1 MSANFPPFGL
11 RTPLSKGFPTGASK
25 SPNRSSAGA
34 RPPSPQKNSRRGQQ
48 DSVDKEYVRNLQ
60 QQVYLLEL
68 ETRYLRS
75 GSNGQGDQNEQ
86 SQPNSLGNSFRE
98 VNAQAAPLNDTLKNL
113 KYKYVELQEKHK
125 QESKQLEEALGQ
137 LKTEFNL
144 QTVMLQN
151 SEKEKQELSDALA
164 AVKEHTI
171 GEKDKLYGEALSL
184 RKRLQASQSDLSRME
199 LHYQRINSE
208 RQKLLTE
215 ASKNE
220 SERKKFTFQIEEQ
233 LGINTALKSRVE
245 ELRKANSDLSSSL
258 EDVHAMYSSYD
269 LDKNQT
275 QIKDLNKQL
284 IDFKS
289 QIAIA
294 ETRQKQEEALRH
306 RSMEDCSELVK
317 QNVAIKSE
325 LEDVQR
331 RLRKEFEQREEK
343 IRHKQD
349 RLKDFEA
356 AREELA
362 RNKDDLQM
370 SRISIETKEAKIHEL
385 IQKNDSIESALT
397 KALDTQRV
405 MEDRIIDLENRLR
418 IGESEVIQL
427 GQDKSL
433 LIDDVGELRNA
444 SEINSSKVKTL
455 LREKQELQ
463 VKVAKFER
471 EMNARKEFSEM
482 MQQLEH
488 SGENYLG
495 LMRNMKTLMTSVDNT
510 KTREDIN

>member
-1 MSANFPPFGL
+1 MSCFPFVE
-11 RTPLSKGFPTGASK
+11 S
-25 SPNRSSAGA
+25 
-34 RPPSPQKNSRRGQQ
+34 NSISR
-48 DSVDKEYVRNLQ
+48 
-60 QQVYLLEL
+60 
-68 ETRYLRS
+68 RS

-385 IQKNDSIESALT
+385 IQKV
-397 KALDTQRV
+397 KA
-405 MEDRIIDLENRLR
+405 
-418 IGESEVIQL
+418 
-427 GQDKSL
+427 
-433 LIDDVGELRNA
+433 
-444 SEINSSKVKTL
+444 
-455 LREKQELQ
+455 
-463 VKVAKFER
+463 
-471 EMNARKEFSEM
+471 
-482 MQQLEH
+482 
-488 SGENYLG
+488 
-495 LMRNMKTLMTSVDNT
+495 SVL
-510 KTREDIN
+510 